1 MTASEFAFLAL
12 GLVLGVASGSA
23 IVVVL
28 GGRPPGEVRLT
39 VRHDAV
45 PRRAA
50 TLSSDAFTAPGEPAR
65 GGPADRRHLNRDA
78 PGADPPPPSPYGAP
92 GKPGVPV
99 MRPVTAFSMPAGGP
113 APGIRIRTP
122 VPSWPSVAAA
132 SAAPATSETGDRA
145 APGAIPIP
153 PERDP
158 SLDAL
163 RIQAVLAAERA
174 QQAGLLTA
182 TALPEARSAPEP
194 ASGETAGPGRIPD
207 APAIDATPA
216 LVRILRGDRHALLRT
231 VKALAGADD
240 ALRRPWRAA
249 MAGLADAL
257 IRRAIER
264 GLLDFPV
271 GNPFWDTFT
280 TAQCRSIA
288 EALAALGFR
297 FDGID
302 GWADERIPSY
312 RDLTAAVAVAGL
324 EPRRIRAWPT
334 QEEIAAL
341 YREVTVAADE
351 LVAGQVV
358 QLELTE
364 VQELVGAQT
373 LDLELL
379 WRQWEVARAVL
390 AAPIG
395 SS

>member
-1 MTASEFAFLAL
+1 
-12 GLVLGVASGSA
+12 
-23 IVVVL
+23 
-28 GGRPPGEVRLT
+28 
-39 VRHDAV
+39 
-45 PRRAA
+45 
-50 TLSSDAFTAPGEPAR
+50 
-65 GGPADRRHLNRDA
+65 
-78 PGADPPPPSPYGAP
+78 
-92 GKPGVPV
+92 
-99 MRPVTAFSMPAGGP
+99 
-113 APGIRIRTP
+113 
-122 VPSWPSVAAA
+122 
-132 SAAPATSETGDRA
+132 
-145 APGAIPIP
+145 
-153 PERDP
+153 
-158 SLDAL
+158 
-163 RIQAVLAAERA
+163 
-174 QQAGLLTA
+174 
-182 TALPEARSAPEP
+182 
-194 ASGETAGPGRIPD
+194 
-207 APAIDATPA
+207 
-216 LVRILRGDRHALLRT
+216 
-231 VKALAGADD
+231 
-240 ALRRPWRAA
+240 
-249 MAGLADAL
+249 
-257 IRRAIER
+257 
-264 GLLDFPV
+264 FPV